1 MKRLHRFRPSRL
13 TSLLLAG
20 FAAAPAYSITT
31 YPGDPGVIGDPAS
44 WRTPEFMRSY
54 GLRAMGA
61 EFAYAAGYSG
71 EAVRIGLV
79 DSGFYFAHP
88 DLPASRFTPVT
99 VGAVSGTWN
108 QTYNDSHG
116 TSVSGL
122 VGGARDGN
130 PVTNFHGVAFGAS
143 VYMGNTLKGDG
154 ALFGI
159 PQATQTVGQ
168 TIDQDY
174 IANTYRAVAAV
185 PGVRIV
191 GTSWGSQP
199 TTEQYQTLLP
209 TTGTNLTGRAG
220 ALGTWAYLTRGDT
233 WFSGA
238 LDAWKSGAAINF
250 SAGNTGYVNASPRAG
265 AAYFRPELESRW
277 TAVTG
282 IQQTFNLNGTT
293 VGTTYNPDG
302 SVNIP
307 GVQLYNQCGYAK
319 WSCVAGPSVGTF
331 SSNVTTPGGVPTA
344 GTGGFSGT
352 SAAQPHATAALGLI
366 MERFSYMTNEQAIS
380 VMRTTALQNAT
391 INDAAGVQIINPTAG
406 QLVQVP
412 DDRNGWGTVSLRWAM
427 NGPGQF
433 TGNFAVNTQGQNDV
447 WSNNISDVAIR
458 ARKAEDQAEAV
469 AWSTRR
475 IDKGWNVTPPPPP
488 PPVPTTA
495 AAQQAY
501 YASAAVNDYTEYSVG
516 VAREAA
522 RDARVYNG
530 SLTKSGAGT
539 LVLSGLNSYTGGTE
553 LKGGELVARSATA
566 FGTGN
571 VTVTGGRLGGS
582 TTIFGN
588 LLNSGGII
596 GPGEGNA
603 FGTLSVLGSFT
614 QLSGSLLDFDLGI
627 GAGDLL
633 DLAGTG
639 LFGGGVDVSFAS
651 GLGIG
656 AYTLISAHNYS
667 GRFNSLT
674 VTGLANGLTANLLY
688 SAEGVQINVA
698 AIPEP
703 ETYAML
709 LAGLMAVGW
718 VARRRR
724 SAESQGA

>member
-1 MKRLHRFRPSRL
+1 M
-13 TSLLLAG
+13 
-20 FAAAPAYSITT
+20 
-31 YPGDPGVIGDPAS
+31 
-44 WRTPEFMRSY
+44 
-54 GLRAMGA
+54 
-61 EFAYAAGYSG
+61 
-71 EAVRIGLV
+71 
-79 DSGFYFAHP
+79 
-88 DLPASRFTPVT
+88 
-99 VGAVSGTWN
+99 SGTWS
-108 QTYNDSHG
+108 QAYNDSHG

-238 LDAWKSGAAINF
+238 LDAWKTGAAINF

-265 AAYFRPELESRW
+265 AAYFRPELEARW

-319 WSCVAGPSVGTF
+319 WSCVAAPSVGTF
-331 SSNVTTPGGVPTA
+331 SSNVTSIGGVSTA

-391 INDAAGVQIINPTAG
+391 INNAAGVQIINPTAG

-433 TGNFAVNTQGQNDV
+433 MGNFAVNTQGQNDT
-447 WSNNISDVAIR
+447 WSNNISDVADPR
-458 ARKAEDQAEAV
+458 PQGRGPGRSRHMGSAQGRERLE
-469 AWSTRR
+469 RH
-475 IDKGWNVTPPPPP
+475 
-488 PPVPTTA
+488 A
-495 AAQQAY
+495 AA
-501 YASAAVNDYTEYSVG
+501 
-516 VAREAA
+516 
-522 RDARVYNG
+522 
-530 SLTKSGAGT
+530 
-539 LVLSGLNSYTGGTE
+539 
-553 LKGGELVARSATA
+553 SATA
-566 FGTGN
+566 GADDGRRATG
-571 VTVTGGRLGGS
+571 VLRQRRRQRLHRIHRRRGPRGGARRARLQRQPDEERRRHAGAERPEQLHRRHRAERRRAGG
-582 TTIFGN
+582 
-588 LLNSGGII
+588 
-596 GPGEGNA
+596 A
-603 FGTLSVLGSFT
+603 FGHRVRYRQRHGDRRSPRRQHDHLRQPAELGRHRRSRRRQRLRHAQRARQLHPARAAACSTSTSVSA
-614 QLSGSLLDFDLGI
+614 
-627 GAGDLL
+627 AGDLL

-667 GRFNSLT
+667 GRFDSLT

-709 LAGLMAVGW
+709 MAGLLAVGW